1 MKPIEFWIALIAGVL
16 FVIERH
22 KEKPLLSRILIGAI
36 SGGIGF
42 SLAEEVSSMS
52 GWGETVLVMV
62 LTGLG
67 YAILDIAASIFADRE
82 LAADAVK
89 GFLRK
94 WSGGAK

>member
-1 MKPIEFWIALIAGVL
+1 
-16 FVIERH
+16 
-22 KEKPLLSRILIGAI
+22 
-36 SGGIGF
+36 
-42 SLAEEVSSMS
+42 MS

-89 GFLRK
+89 AFLRK